1 MTSGASTGEYYA
13 VAAYGKLQEYLADE
27 TSDLRN
33 MNYLKP
39 FLEETLII
47 EVPMDKEAL
56 AIMDSYMEF
65 EKLRGV
71 YNESN
76 ACELQTDTKNGV
88 YPCKRSGVTQLFLAL
103 VVAMAGGVF

>member
-1 MTSGASTGEYYA
+1 
-13 VAAYGKLQEYLADE
+13 
-27 TSDLRN
+27 
-33 MNYLKP
+33 
-39 FLEETLII
+39 
-47 EVPMDKEAL
+47 MDKEAL

-88 YPCKRSGVTQLFLAL
+88 YPCKRSGVTQVFLAL